1 MSRENQFFNL
11 SESDFRELSL
21 KLIRIAMTKTL
32 NKFDAEDLVQTTI
45 LKALKNEES
54 FSSSNNSSLDA
65 WMITILKNSFIDSTR
80 KKKEQLLGEDI
91 PEVEIQGEQSL
102 SDSKRML
109 SMCIEKLSQT
119 DREIISMVKV
129 GESYSF
135 IAEVLNTT
143 VGNIKKRVCLA
154 RKDLSLC
161 LEG

>member
-1 MSRENQFFNL
+1 MSRKNKFFNL
-11 SESDFRELSL
+11 SESEFKELSL
-21 KLIRIAMTKTL
+21 KLIKIAMTKTL
-32 NKFDAEDLVQTTI
+32 NKFDAEDLVQTTM
-45 LKALKNEES
+45 LKALKNMES
-54 FSSSNNSSLDA
+54 FSRSNNSSLDA

-91 PEVEIQGEQSL
+91 PEVEIHGEQGL
-102 SDSKRML
+102 TDSNRML
-109 SMCIEKLSQT
+109 SLCMEKLAQI

-135 IAEVLNTT
+135 IAEVLNTS
-143 VGNIKKRVCLA
+143 VGNIKKRVCVA

>member
-1 MSRENQFFNL
+1 MSKENKFFNL
-11 SESDFRELSL
+11 SESDFRDLCL

-45 LKALKNEES
+45 LKALKNKES
-54 FSSSNNSSLDA
+54 FSNSNNSSLDA

-91 PEVEIQGEQSL
+91 PEVEIQGEQGL
-102 SDSKRML
+102 SDSERML

-119 DREIISMVKV
+119 DKEIISMVKV

-143 VGNIKKRVCLA
+143 AGNIKKRVCLA